1 MLVEMGTIAGVFVFV
16 LIIGSRILKSEL
28 EKEIKNLFL
37 SSENISDKVY
47 SLEQTKDLPDPVQRY
62 FKYSLREN
70 HNYISN
76 ARLKHGGKFNP
87 GQKWF
92 PIQGEEYFTIR
103 NPGFVWFGKIPFFSA
118 RDMYYDGKGY
128 MKVKLLSVV
137 KIIDARGKEL
147 DQGALIRWLGEAP
160 WFPTALLPSEKLKWE
175 PIDNDSAKVIFTDKD
190 LTVDGV
196 FYFNEQGQIT
206 DFSAKRYRYK
216 DMEKWSGIYRDYKEI
231 EGMHPDSHD

>member
-1 MLVEMGTIAGVFVFV
+1 MGAS
-16 LIIGSRILKSEL
+16 LILAKNGFRSRG
-28 EKEIKNLFL
+28 KNI
-37 SSENISDKVY
+37 SQYKIQDSSGSENF
-47 SLEQTKDLPDPVQRY
+47 L
-62 FKYSLREN
+62 
-70 HNYISN
+70 
-76 ARLKHGGKFNP
+76 
-87 GQKWF
+87 
-92 PIQGEEYFTIR
+92 
-103 NPGFVWFGKIPFFSA
+103 FF
-118 RDMYYDGKGY
+118 RQEICIMMGVGY